1 MVFNHCHI
9 STYMN
14 LKTLM
19 SILIIQKKLM
29 QNLYQASHEVC
40 NSKTQTKWSYALFT
54 QII

>member
-19 SILIIQKKLM
+19 GILIIQMKLM
-29 QNLYQASHEVC
+29 RNLNQTSHEVC
-40 NSKTQTKWSYALFT
+40 NSKKFKSAL
-54 QII
+54 